1 MYFKRKIEEK
11 IRTQFDNEQAIIV
24 TGMRRS
30 GKTTLLRKLYNDLSN
45 NKVWFDFENPLDVKQ
60 FEDIDY
66 NDIYQNIINVGRLDE
81 HRRIYVF
88 VDEVQFFP
96 EISKIVKYLID
107 HYKIK
112 FILTGSASYYLKNLF
127 PESLAGRKIL
137 FELFPLDFEE
147 FLTFRQA
154 DVRTFKKLQRKTAI
168 KEVEY
173 ELFDKLYEEFLTWGG
188 FPRVVLEKDVQQKEL
203 LLKDIFS
210 SYFQKEILALADYK
224 KNAKVRDLILLLAP
238 RVGSQLDLVKI
249 SQELQITRTTVYSY
263 LSFLQATYFI
273 HLLSPFSKSVDREV
287 SGMQKIYFCDNGI
300 LKIMAN
306 LNDGQFL
313 ENAIYNQLHH
323 HGQLN
328 YYRTKNG
335 GEIDFI
341 VDKKQAYEVKTTAT
355 PSDVVNLNRKTATLK
370 LINGYLISKNWLPN
384 FEQTILGQFI

>member
-1 MYFKRKIEEK
+1 
-11 IRTQFDNEQAIIV
+11 
-24 TGMRRS
+24 
-30 GKTTLLRKLYNDLSN
+30 
-45 NKVWFDFENPLDVKQ
+45 
-60 FEDIDY
+60 
-66 NDIYQNIINVGRLDE
+66 
-81 HRRIYVF
+81 
-88 VDEVQFFP
+88 
-96 EISKIVKYLID
+96 
-107 HYKIK
+107 
-112 FILTGSASYYLKNLF
+112 
-127 PESLAGRKIL
+127 
-137 FELFPLDFEE
+137 
-147 FLTFRQA
+147 
-154 DVRTFKKLQRKTAI
+154 
-168 KEVEY
+168 
-173 ELFDKLYEEFLTWGG
+173 LYEEFLTWGG